1 MTRRGCLNID
11 LSDIDVSKEHLNQLK
26 EKIKNLPEAD
36 INDLVARMGN
46 VVNAQNQRKAL
57 LQNTKLLLKILAL
70 AASVV

>member
-46 VVNAQNQRKAL
+46 VVVAQNQRKAL

-70 AASVV
+70 VATVA